1 MIRRIGLVLAV
12 FALLVACSNDK
23 PTEAP
28 SPSPPA
34 GPAAVTPDQ
43 ARATAKEA
51 YIYGFPMVD
60 NYRVL
65 YSYFVNKD
73 DPEYKGGWNE
83 IHNTARVYTPED
95 KAIQTPN
102 SDTPYSAVGADLRA
116 EPLVLTV
123 PPIEQDRYY
132 SLQFVDGYTY
142 NFAYVGSRTTGN
154 GGGKYLLAGPNWKGD
169 KPEGIN
175 EVIRS
180 DTELA
185 MVLYRTQLF
194 GPSDL
199 DSVKKIQAGYQV
211 TPLSVFLNQPPPTPA
226 PPIDFVP
233 PLTPDQQKTSPQFFE
248 ILSFALRFAPTL
260 PSEKDLR
267 ARFATIGIGPDGD
280 FDSDK
285 LSPEM
290 RTAIEGG
297 MAGRVGRVQHPEKGQ
312 DRHRRG
318 GLGTVLRHGRGL
330 EGQLSVPNGGR
341 GAGHLRQHGG
351 GSDLPELLQRLR
363 RRTVDGGEQVR
374 LPLRA
379 RPAAAGERL
388 LVADHVRA
396 AAEPAGG
403 QPDEP
408 LPDQFTD
415 AAEPGR
421 GPRRRL
427 HLLRSERVARSGRGV
442 QLVAGTVGTLRVGA
456 AAVLAEARRPQRR
469 LEGAAAGKGLTRLQ
483 TRTLARKLAAEA
495 GAAAAQVALELGGQ
509 RVAVDLAERL
519 VHVDLG
525 VAAFLE

>member
-1 MIRRIGLVLAV
+1 MIRRIGVVAAIVAVLAG
-12 FALLVACSNDK
+12 CSTNGAEE
-23 PTEAP
+23 TAT
-28 SPSPPA
+28 SSPPPT
-34 GPAAVTPDQ
+34 PAAVTPEQ
-43 ARATAKEA
+43 ARAIAKDA

-60 NYRVL
+60 NYRVQ

-199 DSVKKIQAGYQV
+199 ESVKKIQAGYQV
-211 TPLSVFLNQPPPTPA
+211 TPLSVFLKPATAHAGTADRLRPA
-226 PPIDFVP
+226 PD
-233 PLTPDQQKTSPQFFE
+233 PDQQKTSPQFFE
-248 ILSFALRFAPTL
+248 ILNFALRYAPTL
-260 PSEKDLR
+260 PDEKDLR

-285 LSPEM
+285 LSLQM

-297 MAGRVGRVQHPEKGQ
+297 MADAWAEFNTLKKDKIDTGEVGSAQFFGTAADLKGNYL
-312 DRHRRG
+312 DRMAG
-318 GLGTVLRHGRGL
+318 AVLGIYGNTAAEAIYPSFSNDSAGAPLTGANKYTFHFAP
-330 EGQLSVPNGGR
+330 GQLPPVNAFWS
-341 GAGHLRQHGG
+341 LTMYE
-351 GSDLPELLQRLR
+351 LPQS
-363 RRTVDGGEQVR
+363 
-374 LPLRA
+374 
-379 RPAAAGERL
+379 L
-388 LVADHVRA
+388 LVANPMNRYLINS
-396 AAEPAGG
+396 PM
-403 QPDEP
+403 
-408 LPDQFTD
+408 LP
-415 AAEPGR
+415 
-421 GPRRRL
+421 
-427 HLLRSERVARSGRGV
+427 S
-442 QLVAGTVGTLRVGA
+442 LVADPDGGYTFHIQNESPGLDEESNWLPAPSGPFALVLRLYWPKPDALNGVWKA
-456 AAVLAEARRPQRR
+456 PQPVK
-469 LEGAAAGKGLTRLQ
+469 A
-483 TRTLARKLAAEA
+483 
-495 GAAAAQVALELGGQ
+495 
-509 RVAVDLAERL
+509 
-519 VHVDLG
+519 
-525 VAAFLE
+525 